1 MSDVVP
7 SRSDRFSFGLW
18 TVGWPARDP
27 FGDPTRPALDPVE
40 TVHALAARGAYGVTF
55 HDDDVVPFGSSEGDK
70 PSEWV
75 VFRVTD
81 VATPKLEANSA
92 YEKSI
97 VEIVRSRTADDVF
110 GEYLAW
116 LEDELGTSVNRAALA
131 QALGSSSNAPD
142 TD

>member
-1 MSDVVP
+1 MAGSIFHTAKD
-7 SRSDRFSFGLW
+7 
-18 TVGWPARDP
+18 
-27 FGDPTRPALDPVE
+27 
-40 TVHALAARGAYGVTF
+40 AYGTA
-55 HDDDVVPFGSSEGDK
+55 EGDK
-70 PSEWV
+70 PTEWI

-81 VATPKLEANSA
+81 VTTPKLEANSD
-92 YEKSI
+92 YDKRISEI
-97 VEIVRSRTADDVF
+97 VERQTVDDVF